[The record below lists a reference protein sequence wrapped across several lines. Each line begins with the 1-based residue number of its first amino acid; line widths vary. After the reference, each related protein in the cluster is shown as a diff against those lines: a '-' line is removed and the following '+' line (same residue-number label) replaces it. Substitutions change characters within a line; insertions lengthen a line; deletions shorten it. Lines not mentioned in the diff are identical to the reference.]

1 MESDSYSAYF
11 TVLTFNTCIDGF
23 GNRMARNNSILE
35 IVFKVQAKL
44 RHGEDI
50 RLSGNVP
57 VLGCD
62 DIDRAIPL
70 YTTSEDYPWWSTED
84 GK

>member
-1 MESDSYSAYF
+1 
-11 TVLTFNTCIDGF
+11 
-23 GNRMARNNSILE
+23 MAQNFSILE

-44 RHGEDI
+44 GHGEEI
-50 RLSGNVP
+50 RISGNAP

-62 DIDRAIPL
+62 DIDRAVAL

-84 GK
+84 GKN